1 MRIPSIIMQGL
12 IAGAILFI
20 PGEVFAEKNNED
32 KQNSAAEQK
41 QKTQNQSDLKQEDA
55 KDNIPERESHKGNVS
70 KPEVSEAN
78 SKKMKGDT
86 SSSKGSEKRYEAR
99 EKNAAAE
106 KSKTSQQTKYSNGLK
121 KSVPQGQLKKNVPI
135 NQPEKKT
142 ADTSKYI
149 HTETP
154 ENQSVLPEIT
164 AEDEQKKK
172 LFSSKRKIKEQQR
185 EKAVSKLPIKLPSK
199 ELPQQ
204 PDSKAIPLT
213 AGQSSSHSS
222 SSKDAGNGGAA
233 LANVKANLVLP
244 LIFAD
249 SERVSVYFSRM
260 DLLRSQ
266 WVNAPPSMPPE
277 TAL

>member
-1 MRIPSIIMQGL
+1 MQGL

-20 PGEVFAEKNNED
+20 PSEVFAEKNDED
-32 KQNSAAEQK
+32 KRNSAAEQK
-41 QKTQNQSDLKQEDA
+41 TQSDLKQDNA
-55 KDNIPERESHKGNVS
+55 KADIPEQESIKENVS
-70 KPEVSEAN
+70 KPEVSEA
-78 SKKMKGDT
+78 KPQKMKGDT
-86 SSSKGSEKRYEAR
+86 SVSKGSEKSGEVRR
-99 EKNAAAE
+99 TNPAAE
-106 KSKTSQQTKYSNGLK
+106 KNRSSQQTKYSNGLK

-135 NQPEKKT
+135 NQPEKKK
-142 ADTSKYI
+142 AETSKYI

-154 ENQSVLPEIT
+154 INQSVLPEVT
-164 AEDEQKKK
+164 AEDEQKKN
-172 LFSSKRKIKEQQR
+172 LFLSKRKINEQR
-185 EKAVSKLPIKLPSK
+185 EKAVSKLPIRFPSK

-222 SSKDAGNGGAA
+222 SSKDAGNGGAP

-249 SERVSVYFSRM
+249 SEKVSVYFSRM

>member
-20 PGEVFAEKNNED
+20 PGEVFAEKNNEE
-32 KQNSAAEQK
+32 KQNSAAE
-41 QKTQNQSDLKQEDA
+41 QKTQNQSDLKQENA
-55 KDNIPERESHKGNVS
+55 KADIPERESNKKNVL
-70 KPEVSEAN
+70 KPEISKAT

-86 SSSKGSEKRYEAR
+86 SNSNGSEKRYEAR
-99 EKNAAAE
+99 EKNTAAE
-106 KSKTSQQTKYSNGLK
+106 KSRSSQQTKYSNGLK

-135 NQPEKKT
+135 NQPDNKKVE
-142 ADTSKYI
+142 TSKYI
-149 HTETP
+149 HTETL
-154 ENQSVLPEIT
+154 ENQSVLPEIK
-164 AEDEQKKK
+164 AEDKQKKK
-172 LFSSKRKIKEQQR
+172 DFLAKRKIDEQR
-185 EKAVSKLPIKLPSK
+185 NKAVSKFPIKLPSQ

-222 SSKDAGNGGAA
+222 SSKDAGNGGAP

-249 SERVSVYFSRM
+249 SEKVSVYFSRM

>member
-1 MRIPSIIMQGL
+1 MQGL

-20 PGEVFAEKNNED
+20 PNEVFAEKNNGE

-41 QKTQNQSDLKQEDA
+41 TQNPSDLKQENA
-55 KDNIPERESHKGNVS
+55 KADIPKRESHKKNVS
-70 KPEVSEAN
+70 KPKVSEAAQ
-78 SKKMKGDT
+78 KKMKGDT
-86 SSSKGSEKRYEAR
+86 SNANGSEKRYEAR

-106 KSKTSQQTKYSNGLK
+106 KSGSSQQTKYSNGLK
-121 KSVPQGQLKKNVPI
+121 KSVPQGQLKKNVLI
-135 NQPEKKT
+135 NQPEKKK
-142 ADTSKYI
+142 AETSKYL

-154 ENQSVLPEIT
+154 KNQSVLPEIT
-164 AEDEQKKK
+164 AEDKQKKK

-185 EKAVSKLPIKLPSK
+185 EKAVSKLPIKFPSK
-199 ELPQQ
+199 KLPQQ

-222 SSKDAGNGGAA
+222 SSKDAGNGGAP

-244 LIFAD
+244 LVFAD
-249 SERVSVYFSRM
+249 SEKVSVYFSRM

>member
-1 MRIPSIIMQGL
+1 VRIPSIIMQGL

-41 QKTQNQSDLKQEDA
+41 TQSDLKQDNA
-55 KDNIPERESHKGNVS
+55 KADIPNRESLKENVS
-70 KPEVSEAN
+70 KPEVSEAKT
-78 SKKMKGDT
+78 KKMKGDT
-86 SSSKGSEKRYEAR
+86 SSSKGSEKRYEAK

-106 KSKTSQQTKYSNGLK
+106 KNRSSQQTKYSNGLK

-135 NQPEKKT
+135 NQPEKKR
-142 ADTSKYI
+142 AETSKYI
-149 HTETP
+149 HTETRI
-154 ENQSVLPEIT
+154 NQSVLPEVT

-172 LFSSKRKIKEQQR
+172 LLLSKKKIKEQR
-185 EKAVSKLPIKLPSK
+185 EKAVSKLPIELPSK
-199 ELPQQ
+199 ELPVQ
-204 PDSKAIPLT
+204 PDTKAIPLT

-222 SSKDAGNGGAA
+222 SSKDAGNGGAP

-249 SERVSVYFSRM
+249 SEKVSVYFSRM

>member
-41 QKTQNQSDLKQEDA
+41 TQSDLKQDNA
-55 KDNIPERESHKGNVS
+55 KADIPDRESLKENVS
-70 KPEVSEAN
+70 KPEVSEAKP
-78 SKKMKGDT
+78 KKMKGDT
-86 SSSKGSEKRYEAR
+86 SSSKGSEKRYEAK

-106 KSKTSQQTKYSNGLK
+106 KNRSSQQTKYSNGLK

-135 NQPEKKT
+135 NQPEKKR
-142 ADTSKYI
+142 AETSKYI

-154 ENQSVLPEIT
+154 INQSVLPEVT

-172 LFSSKRKIKEQQR
+172 LFLSKKKIKEQR
-185 EKAVSKLPIKLPSK
+185 EKAVSKLPIELPSK
-199 ELPQQ
+199 ELPAQ
-204 PDSKAIPLT
+204 PDTKAIPLT

-222 SSKDAGNGGAA
+222 SSKDAGNGGAP

-249 SERVSVYFSRM
+249 SEKVSVYFSRM

>member
-20 PGEVFAEKNNED
+20 PGEVFAEKNNEE

-41 QKTQNQSDLKQEDA
+41 TQSQSDLKQENA
-55 KDNIPERESHKGNVS
+55 KVDIPEREPQKENVS
-70 KPEVSEAN
+70 KPEVSEATR
-78 SKKMKGDT
+78 KEMKGDT
-86 SSSKGSEKRYEAR
+86 SNSNGSEKRYEAR

-106 KSKTSQQTKYSNGLK
+106 KSRSSQQTKYSNGLK

-135 NQPEKKT
+135 NQPEKKR
-142 ADTSKYI
+142 AETSKYI

-154 ENQSVLPEIT
+154 KNQSVLSEKT
-164 AEDEQKKK
+164 AEEKQKKK
-172 LFSSKRKIKEQQR
+172 LFSSKRKIDEQR
-185 EKAVSKLPIKLPSK
+185 KKAVSKLPIKLPSQD
-199 ELPQQ
+199 LPQQ

-222 SSKDAGNGGAA
+222 SSKDAGNGGAP

-249 SERVSVYFSRM
+249 SEKVSVYFSRM

-266 WVNAPPSMPPE
+266 WVNAPPSMPPK

>member
-1 MRIPSIIMQGL
+1 MQGL

-20 PGEVFAEKNNED
+20 PGEVFAEKNNEE
-32 KQNSAAEQK
+32 KQNSAAE
-41 QKTQNQSDLKQEDA
+41 QKTQNQSDLKQENA
-55 KDNIPERESHKGNVS
+55 KADIPERESQKENVS
-70 KPEVSEAN
+70 KPEVSEGTP
-78 SKKMKGDT
+78 KKMKGDT
-86 SSSKGSEKRYEAR
+86 SNSNGSEKRYEAR
-99 EKNAAAE
+99 EKNAATE
-106 KSKTSQQTKYSNGLK
+106 KSKSSQQTKYSNGLK

-135 NQPEKKT
+135 NQSEKKR
-142 ADTSKYI
+142 AESSKYV

-154 ENQSVLPEIT
+154 KNQSVLPEVT

-172 LFSSKRKIKEQQR
+172 LFLSKRKINEQR

-222 SSKDAGNGGAA
+222 SSKDAGNGGVP

-249 SERVSVYFSRM
+249 SEKVSVYFSRM

-277 TAL
+277 SAL

>member
-1 MRIPSIIMQGL
+1 MQGL

-20 PGEVFAEKNNED
+20 PGEVFAEKNNEE
-32 KQNSAAEQK
+32 KQNSAAE
-41 QKTQNQSDLKQEDA
+41 QKTQNQSDLKQENA
-55 KDNIPERESHKGNVS
+55 KADIPEREPQKENVS
-70 KPEVSEAN
+70 KPEVSEETP
-78 SKKMKGDT
+78 KKMKGDT
-86 SSSKGSEKRYEAR
+86 SNANGSEKRYEAR
-99 EKNAAAE
+99 EKNAAE
-106 KSKTSQQTKYSNGLK
+106 KSKSSQQTKYSNGLK

-135 NQPEKKT
+135 NQPEKKR
-142 ADTSKYI
+142 AETSKYV

-154 ENQSVLPEIT
+154 KNQSVLPKVM
-164 AEDEQKKK
+164 AEDKQKKN
-172 LFSSKRKIKEQQR
+172 LFLSKRKINEQR
-185 EKAVSKLPIKLPSK
+185 EKAVSKLPIRFPSK

-222 SSKDAGNGGAA
+222 SSKDAGNGGAP

-249 SERVSVYFSRM
+249 SEKVSVYFSRM

>member
-41 QKTQNQSDLKQEDA
+41 TQSDLKQDNA
-55 KDNIPERESHKGNVS
+55 KADIPDRESLKENVS
-70 KPEVSEAN
+70 KPEVSEAKT
-78 SKKMKGDT
+78 KKMKGDT
-86 SSSKGSEKRYEAR
+86 SISKGSEKRYEAK

-106 KSKTSQQTKYSNGLK
+106 KNRSSQQTKYSNGLK

-135 NQPEKKT
+135 NQPEKKR
-142 ADTSKYI
+142 AETSKYI
-149 HTETP
+149 HTETRI
-154 ENQSVLPEIT
+154 NQSVLPEVT
-164 AEDEQKKK
+164 AEEEQKKK
-172 LFSSKRKIKEQQR
+172 LLLSKKKIKEQR
-185 EKAVSKLPIKLPSK
+185 EKAVSKLPIELPSK
-199 ELPQQ
+199 ELPVQ
-204 PDSKAIPLT
+204 PDTKAIPLN

-222 SSKDAGNGGAA
+222 SSKDAGNGGAP

-249 SERVSVYFSRM
+249 SEKVSVYFSRM

>member
-1 MRIPSIIMQGL
+1 VRIPSIIMQGL

-20 PGEVFAEKNNED
+20 PGEVFAEKNNEE
-32 KQNSAAEQK
+32 KQNSATE
-41 QKTQNQSDLKQEDA
+41 QKTQNQSDLKQENA
-55 KDNIPERESHKGNVS
+55 KADIPEREPQKENVS
-70 KPEVSEAN
+70 KPEVSEETP
-78 SKKMKGDT
+78 KKMKGDT
-86 SSSKGSEKRYEAR
+86 SNANGSEKRYEAR

-106 KSKTSQQTKYSNGLK
+106 KSKSSQQTKYSNGLK
-121 KSVPQGQLKKNVPI
+121 ISVPQGQLKKNVPI
-135 NQPEKKT
+135 NQPEKKK
-142 ADTSKYI
+142 AETSKYI

-154 ENQSVLPEIT
+154 INQSVLPDVT

-172 LFSSKRKIKEQQR
+172 LFLSKKKNNEQG
-185 EKAVSKLPIKLPSK
+185 EKAVSKLPIELPSK
-199 ELPQQ
+199 ELPVQ
-204 PDSKAIPLT
+204 PDTKAIPLT
-213 AGQSSSHSS
+213 TGQSSSHSS
-222 SSKDAGNGGAA
+222 SSKDAGNGGAP

-249 SERVSVYFSRM
+249 SEKVSVYFSRM

>member
-20 PGEVFAEKNNED
+20 PNEVFAEKNNEE
-32 KQNSAAEQK
+32 KQNSAAE
-41 QKTQNQSDLKQEDA
+41 QKTQNQSDLKQENA
-55 KDNIPERESHKGNVS
+55 KVDIPEREPQKENVL
-70 KPEVSEAN
+70 KPEVSEA
-78 SKKMKGDT
+78 SPKKLKGDT
-86 SSSKGSEKRYEAR
+86 SNYHGSEKSYEAR

-106 KSKTSQQTKYSNGLK
+106 KSRSSQQTKYSNGLK

-135 NQPEKKT
+135 NQPEKKK
-142 ADTSKYI
+142 AETSKYV
-149 HTETP
+149 HTETIKD
-154 ENQSVLPEIT
+154 QSVLPKVT
-164 AEDEQKKK
+164 AEEEQNKK
-172 LFSSKRKIKEQQR
+172 LFSSKRKNKEQQR
-185 EKAVSKLPIKLPSK
+185 KKVVSKLPNRLPSK

-222 SSKDAGNGGAA
+222 SSKDAGNGGLP

-249 SERVSVYFSRM
+249 SEKVSVYFSRM

>member
-1 MRIPSIIMQGL
+1 VRFPSIIMQGL

-20 PGEVFAEKNNED
+20 PDEVFAEKNNEE
-32 KQNSAAEQK
+32 KQNSAAE
-41 QKTQNQSDLKQEDA
+41 QKTQNQSDLKQENA
-55 KDNIPERESHKGNVS
+55 KADIPERESNKENVL
-70 KPEVSEAN
+70 KPEVSEAT

-86 SSSKGSEKRYEAR
+86 SNSNGSEKSYEAR

-106 KSKTSQQTKYSNGLK
+106 KSRSSQQTKYSNGLK

-135 NQPEKKT
+135 NQPDKKR
-142 ADTSKYI
+142 AETSKYI
-149 HTETP
+149 HIETSK
-154 ENQSVLPEIT
+154 NQSVLPEIT
-164 AEDEQKKK
+164 AEDERKKK
-172 LFSSKRKIKEQQR
+172 LFSSKRKIDEQR
-185 EKAVSKLPIKLPSK
+185 KKAISKLPIKLPSQD
-199 ELPQQ
+199 LPQQ
-204 PDSKAIPLT
+204 RDSKAIPLT

-222 SSKDAGNGGAA
+222 SSKDAGNGGAP

-249 SERVSVYFSRM
+249 SEKVSVYFSRM

>member
-12 IAGAILFI
+12 IAGAILFN
-20 PGEVFAEKNNED
+20 PNEVFAEKNNEE

-41 QKTQNQSDLKQEDA
+41 TQNHSDLKQENA
-55 KDNIPERESHKGNVS
+55 KADIPKRGSHKENVS
-70 KPEVSEAN
+70 KPKISEAT

-86 SSSKGSEKRYEAR
+86 SNSNGSEKSYEAR

-106 KSKTSQQTKYSNGLK
+106 KSRSSQQTKYSNGLK

-135 NQPEKKT
+135 NQSEKKR
-142 ADTSKYI
+142 AETSKYV

-154 ENQSVLPEIT
+154 KNQSVLPEIKV
-164 AEDEQKKK
+164 EDKQKKK
-172 LFSSKRKIKEQQR
+172 LFSSKKKSKVQR
-185 EKAVSKLPIKLPSK
+185 EKAISRLPIELPSK

-222 SSKDAGNGGAA
+222 SSKDAGNGGAP
-233 LANVKANLVLP
+233 LTNVKANLVLP

-249 SERVSVYFSRM
+249 SEKVSVYFSRM

>member
-1 MRIPSIIMQGL
+1 VRIPSIIMQGL

-20 PGEVFAEKNNED
+20 PGEVFAEKNNEE
-32 KQNSAAEQK
+32 KQNSAAE
-41 QKTQNQSDLKQEDA
+41 QKTQNQSDLKQENA
-55 KDNIPERESHKGNVS
+55 KADIPEREPQKENVS
-70 KPEVSEAN
+70 KPEVSEETP
-78 SKKMKGDT
+78 KKMKGDT
-86 SSSKGSEKRYEAR
+86 FNANGSEKRYEAR
-99 EKNAAAE
+99 EKNAAE
-106 KSKTSQQTKYSNGLK
+106 KSKSSQQTKYSNGLK

-135 NQPEKKT
+135 NQPEKKK
-142 ADTSKYI
+142 AETSKYI

-154 ENQSVLPEIT
+154 INQSVLPDVT

-172 LFSSKRKIKEQQR
+172 LFLSKKKNNEQR
-185 EKAVSKLPIKLPSK
+185 EKAVSKLPIELPSK
-199 ELPQQ
+199 ELPVQ
-204 PDSKAIPLT
+204 PDTKAIPLT
-213 AGQSSSHSS
+213 TGQSSSHSS
-222 SSKDAGNGGAA
+222 SSKDAGNGGAP

-249 SERVSVYFSRM
+249 SEKVSVYFSRM

>member
-1 MRIPSIIMQGL
+1 VRIPSIIMQGL

-20 PGEVFAEKNNED
+20 PGEVFAEKNNEE
-32 KQNSAAEQK
+32 KQNSAAE
-41 QKTQNQSDLKQEDA
+41 QKTQNQSDLKQENA
-55 KDNIPERESHKGNVS
+55 KADIPERESQKENVS
-70 KPEVSEAN
+70 KPEVSEGTP
-78 SKKMKGDT
+78 KKMKGDT
-86 SSSKGSEKRYEAR
+86 SNSNGSEKRYEAR
-99 EKNAAAE
+99 EKNAATE
-106 KSKTSQQTKYSNGLK
+106 KSKSSQQTKYSNGLK

-135 NQPEKKT
+135 NQSEKKR
-142 ADTSKYI
+142 AESSKYV

-154 ENQSVLPEIT
+154 KNQSVLPEVT

-172 LFSSKRKIKEQQR
+172 LFLSKRKINEQR

-222 SSKDAGNGGAA
+222 SSKDAGNGGAP

-249 SERVSVYFSRM
+249 SEKVSVYFSRM